1 MRRFI
6 FLSVVGLLCFA
17 LLACAPKAPKVKRTG
32 LKPINEAYLYPQK
45 GEKDLEQPLQERA
58 PSERSKE
65 TERHKTDRF
74 RSEQERNR

>member
-45 GEKDLEQPLQERA
+45 GEKGGKPGLSTF
-58 PSERSKE
+58 SEG
-65 TERHKTDRF
+65 TT
-74 RSEQERNR
+74 NAL